1 MRVGKVTRLQCYK
14 LDTSLAR
21 LETSSRYTD
30 NRIAQTGTDMQTV
43 TKGDPHHMNSAT
55 MNNAYVNY
63 KSEITRYLTHIVR
76 QPQDA
81 EDLTQECFIRLMNVH
96 TDIPED
102 RMLYYLKK
110 IAYNLALDSFRKR
123 TRTMK
128 RDSRLGVPTYHCDI
142 SELEITESVNDLF
155 SVVTNAEHRKIL
167 ELRVIQGYSIRETA
181 QLVNRSEGM
190 IKSSVFHAVNRIRA
204 KVIS

>member
-1 MRVGKVTRLQCYK
+1 
-14 LDTSLAR
+14 
-21 LETSSRYTD
+21 
-30 NRIAQTGTDMQTV
+30 
-43 TKGDPHHMNSAT
+43 MNSAT
-55 MNNAYVNY
+55 INNAYVNY
-63 KSEITRYLTHIVR
+63 KSDITRYLSHIVK

-96 TDIPED
+96 ADIPED
-102 RMLYYLKK
+102 RLLYYLKK
-110 IAYNLALDSFRKR
+110 IAYNLALDTFRKR

-128 RDSRLGVPTYHCDI
+128 RDSRLDVPTYHYDI

-155 SVVTNAEHRKIL
+155 SVVSNTEHRKIL
-167 ELRVIQGYSIRETA
+167 ELRVIHGYSIRETA